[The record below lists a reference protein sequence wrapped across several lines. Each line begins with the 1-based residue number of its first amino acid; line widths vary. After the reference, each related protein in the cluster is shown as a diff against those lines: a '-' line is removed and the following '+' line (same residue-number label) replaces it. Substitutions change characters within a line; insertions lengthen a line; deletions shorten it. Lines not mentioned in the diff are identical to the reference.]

1 MHLCVHQ
8 VPAPPGARRPS
19 LPLSHEWVSWH
30 APWAQSRRHCQR
42 ATSSARALKKG
53 CTDAAPRGSGGLW
66 QPATPPKE
74 GGPHR
79 RSAAG
84 PEKWEGAPAPIP
96 KARSTPTPPRGLRV
110 ERGERAYGSLAKMVI
125 DRCSLL
131 GVRCW
136 VFCPS
141 VRVASAASLEF
152 SASPSQVGLVSRRTV
167 VGSGF

>member
-1 MHLCVHQ
+1 MCAPGAH
-8 VPAPPGARRPS
+8 PPGARRPS

-66 QPATPPKE
+66 QQATPPKE

-84 PEKWEGAPAPIP
+84 PENWEGAPAPIP
-96 KARSTPTPPRGLRV
+96 KTRSTPTPPRGLRV
-110 ERGERAYGSLAKMVI
+110 ERGERAYGSLAKNI
-125 DRCSLL
+125 DYCSLFVARSSLL
-131 GVRCW
+131 GV
-136 VFCPS
+136 PS
-141 VRVASAASLEF
+141 VGPRCVGRIFEF
-152 SASPSQVGLVSRRTV
+152 SASPSQVGLASRRTV